1 MRRSSVVLA
10 NGSRIAIQRSGRQR
24 DKTAILLHHG
34 TGCIQSWDNVV
45 RVKSRRR
52 SIRSLTIEE

>member
-10 NGSRIAIQRSGRQR
+10 KGSRIAIQRSGRQER

-45 RVKSRRR
+45 SEISSRR
-52 SIRSLTIEE
+52 SIRSRAIE